1 MTHYRIVW
9 IEYVREMLNK
19 WIEDKNAAPYE
30 RLIAKDD
37 NGHRVAVDNMTHDF
51 WMEDFETFEEAAERC
66 EEYN

>member
-1 MTHYRIVW
+1 
-9 IEYVREMLNK
+9 MLNK
-19 WIEDKNAAPYE
+19 WIEDKHSAPYE

-51 WMEDFETFEEAAERC
+51 FMEDFETFEEAAERC